1 VHRLTPAPAHEVR
14 VVDGRFTS
22 AVCSCGWTGGAHRT
36 RARAR
41 QEARDHALLYADAG
55 VLASAPPTDPVAEV
69 APGPSEVDQTG
80 SPAEI

>member
-1 VHRLTPAPAHEVR
+1 MDRLTASPAHEVR

-55 VLASAPPTDPVAEV
+55 VPAPPSDAL
-69 APGPSEVDQTG
+69 APDETG

>member
-1 VHRLTPAPAHEVR
+1 MDRLTASPAHEVR

-55 VLASAPPTDPVAEV
+55 SVPTPAPSPEV
-69 APGPSEVDQTG
+69 APAADEVGTVL
-80 SPAEI
+80 ET

>member
-1 VHRLTPAPAHEVR
+1 MDRLTASPAHEVR

-55 VLASAPPTDPVAEV
+55 IALASEPTAEP
-69 APGPSEVDQTG
+69 ADDEAG
-80 SPAEI
+80 SVLET